1 MPEGAASCPGGQHHA
16 QEVQHGQGEQH
27 ARGSNM
33 LRGERHAQ
41 GEQNGRG
48 SSMCMGSGI
57 KRLYIASLH
66 KIEDNFVSV
75 FEFEKQLYISWK
87 KSATSHLYMG
97 AAETH

>member
-1 MPEGAASCPGGQHHA
+1 
-16 QEVQHGQGEQH
+16 
-27 ARGSNM
+27 M

-97 AAETH
+97 AAETHWINDKGSNFRIQSQTKAYLRFYRHVLL